1 MKLFALLGLLAST
14 NALRTRSSIKATQ
27 ALTVPRGGGVDV
39 EQIASEAARKSTFAV
54 RYKNF
59 ALNHG

>member
-1 MKLFALLGLLAST
+1 MKLFALLATISSAS
-14 NALRTRSSIKATQ
+14 ALKTRGSIKATQ